1 MNIGLEYMRRKM
13 SNRNQ
18 LYKDL
23 KPKDRMIKIIIDH
36 IVPELGDYGYRFFK
50 SRMQLERSFGDFKQ
64 IIWFRTNMKNYRD
77 EVVAFAIHMR
87 VDNNLFPT
95 IRNSFQYTPTFS
107 YHNGKQ
113 ESTFIAESAEY
124 IDEWE
129 NHLMNYWYSLHL
141 DDNQQIIDSIIQN
154 IKQTTKTYL
163 DTNSDFEKSLE
174 YRFSKFKS
182 LDYFGLLWIPDILI
196 LSGHL
201 GKTEITNDV
210 LKSYESWK
218 KTVDGISSIKEGA
231 EIFDTIEKIK
241 NMLQQR
247 I

>member
-23 KPKDRMIKIIIDH
+23 KPKDRIVKIITAH
-36 IVPELGDYGYRFFK
+36 IVPELGDYGFWFVK

-77 EVVAFAIHMR
+77 EVVEFAVHLR

-95 IRNSFQYTPTFS
+95 IRDSYQYTSTFS

-141 DDNQQIIDSIIQN
+141 DDNQKIVDSIIQN
-154 IKQTTKTYL
+154 IKKATKTYL
-163 DTNSDFEKSLE
+163 DANSDFEKSLE
-174 YRFSKFKS
+174 FRFNKFKE
-182 LDYFGLLWIPDILI
+182 LNYFGLLWIPDILI
-196 LSGHL
+196 LSNHL
-201 GKTEITNDV
+201 GKTEITNEV
-210 LKSYESWK
+210 LQSYESWK
-218 KTVDGISSIKEGA
+218 KTEDGISSITEGA
-231 EIFDTIEKIK
+231 EIFNTIEKIK